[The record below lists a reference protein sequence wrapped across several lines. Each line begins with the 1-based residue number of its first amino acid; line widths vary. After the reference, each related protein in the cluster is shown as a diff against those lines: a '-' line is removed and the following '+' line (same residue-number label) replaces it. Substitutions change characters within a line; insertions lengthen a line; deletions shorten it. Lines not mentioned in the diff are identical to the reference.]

1 MEDKKTVNKKA
12 SKPTYEELE
21 AAMYNLTEKLNK
33 AYKDNQYLVNQL
45 NGINNTFTRLNYLF
59 KVLENSQHFNSE
71 FIIECAEEIE
81 NTITIPE
88 APNTEDNISEN
99 TENTENTEDTEDTE
113 KN

>member
-1 MEDKKTVNKKA
+1 MEDNKTINENAK
-12 SKPTYEELE
+12 KPTYKELE

-59 KVLENSQHFNSE
+59 KVLENSQHFNSD
-71 FIIECAEEIE
+71 FIIKCAEEIE
-81 NTITIPE
+81 NTITVPE
-88 APNTEDNISEN
+88 EI
-99 TENTENTEDTEDTE
+99 DTKDTE

>member
-1 MEDKKTVNKKA
+1 MEDNKTINENAKKLTQK
-12 SKPTYEELE
+12 EIE

-81 NTITIPE
+81 NTITVPE
-88 APNTEDNISEN
+88 TSDNKDDTS
-99 TENTENTEDTEDTE
+99 ENTENTEDTEDTE

>member
-1 MEDKKTVNKKA
+1 MEDNKTINENAKKL
-12 SKPTYEELE
+12 TYEELE

-59 KVLENSQHFNSE
+59 KVLENSQHFNSD
-71 FIIECAEEIE
+71 FIIKCAEEIE
-81 NTITIPE
+81 NTITVPE
-88 APNTEDNISEN
+88 EI
-99 TENTENTEDTEDTE
+99 DTKDTE